1 MLVASVLGVLLAWV
15 APAPAPAPEPLPE
28 PASRAC
34 SIVWE
39 ALVVEG
45 DMSQAIPDARLVLRA
60 PARADPIYVR
70 SASDGRVR
78 VAGLCPGTMQVS
90 AAKSEHASAHLE
102 VELDA
107 SPAAET
113 MIELEALHEH
123 HSERVIV
130 VHDESSPTA
139 SASESISGA
148 ELARRRGQGL
158 ADTIAGI
165 SGVSTLRGS
174 AGGMGKPIIRGQS
187 GRRNLIIFD
196 GIRHEGQEWGIDHAP
211 EVDPLGADRITVI
224 KGAGTTR
231 FGPEAIGGVI
241 LLEPRPL
248 PRQPSLQ
255 GEIGTFGLSNPLGGG
270 GSFRLD
276 HAPARAKGLA
286 WRVEGNLARH
296 RASVTPDYPLDNG
309 GAHTWNAGTRVGYLR
324 DRIDV
329 EVGYRVM
336 RARLG
341 ICSCLRISTPEE
353 FQRGIDRQRPVGAD
367 AYRAD
372 FEIERAKQEIW
383 HHLALARTRVTLGA
397 AGELHATYSFQYNDR
412 QEFAVVRESVEG
424 PQLSFGLATHSG
436 DVRYEHAA
444 ARLQRWT
451 LVGTLGA
458 SLTQQTNEF
467 DAAATLIPDYRQWG
481 WSVYDIERFVHE
493 RVELEIGA
501 RYEGLHRVADLDER
515 DYLGLQASDRLDADA
530 CEASGAGGVCQHDF
544 QTASAT
550 LGLLGRPIRREPEF
564 TLRAQL
570 DSSARI
576 PAIDEQYMNG
586 AAPSFPLLG
595 FGDAELG
602 VERSWGGESTVQWS
616 GDWWFVEASGYATY
630 IDDYIYFVPEQQEGQ
645 CAPLTCTTRGAFPVF
660 VFTPIDA
667 LFGGGE
673 VRFDLR
679 APRLPFGLS
688 GSAAW
693 VRARDLD
700 SGGPLA
706 FLPADRY
713 SLSGRYFFPDS
724 RITGRGYLEL
734 SGMLVTRQ
742 TRYQPDLDFAPPP
755 PAYVLLGA
763 GAGVEFLA
771 EHQVVRLSVVGTNL
785 LDMRYRDYNSLLRYF
800 ADEPGWGLQLRL
812 AVDFDVPVT

>member
-1 MLVASVLGVLLAWV
+1 LLVVSALGALLAWV
-15 APAPAPAPEPLPE
+15 APAPQAPAAP
-28 PASRAC
+28 STAC
-34 SIVWE
+34 TIVWE
-39 ALVVEG
+39 ALVVEE
-45 DMSQAIPDARLVLRA
+45 DMSEAIPDARLVLRV
-60 PARADPIYVR
+60 PGRADPLYAR

-78 VAGLCPGTMQVS
+78 VVGLCPGTMQISVV
-90 AAKSEHASAHLE
+90 KSEHSSEHLE
-102 VELDA
+102 IELQT
-107 SPAAET
+107 SPASET
-113 MIELEALHEH
+113 IIELEALHDH
-123 HSERVIV
+123 HSDRVIV
-130 VHDESSPTA
+130 VHDESNPSA
-139 SASESISGA
+139 SSSESIAGD

-158 ADTIAGI
+158 ADTISGM
-165 SGVSTLRGS
+165 SGVSTLRGT

-187 GRRNLIIFD
+187 GRRNLIVFD

-224 KGAGTTR
+224 KGAATTR
-231 FGPEAIGGVI
+231 FGPEAIGGVV

-248 PRQPSLQ
+248 PRQPSLN
-255 GEIGTFGLSNPLGGG
+255 GEIGMFGLSNPLGGG
-270 GSFRLD
+270 GSFRID
-276 HAPARAKGLA
+276 HAPARGKGFA

-296 RASVTPDYPLDNG
+296 RASVTPDYALDNT
-309 GAHTWNAGTRVGYLR
+309 GASTWNAGTRMGYLR
-324 DRIDV
+324 DRFDV

-336 RARLG
+336 RSQLG
-341 ICSCLRISTPEE
+341 ICSCLTISTPEE
-353 FQRGIDRQRPVGAD
+353 FQRGIERERPVGAD

-372 FEIERAKQEIW
+372 FQIERPRQQIW
-383 HHLALARTRVTLGA
+383 HHLALARTRITLGD

-412 QEFAVVRESVEG
+412 REFAIVRDSVEG

-436 DVRYEHAA
+436 DIRYEHAA
-444 ARLQRWT
+444 VRMQHWT
-451 LVGTLGA
+451 LVGTTGA
-458 SLTQQTNEF
+458 SLTQQANQFE
-467 DAAATLIPDYRQWG
+467 AAATLIPDYRQWG
-481 WSVYDIERFVHE
+481 WSVYDIERFVHD

-501 RYEGLHRVADLDER
+501 RYEGLHRIADLDER
-515 DYLGLQASDRLDADA
+515 DYLGLQASDRLDADS
-530 CEASGAGGVCQHDF
+530 CEARGDGGVCQHDF
-544 QTASAT
+544 HTASAT
-550 LGLLGRPIRREPEF
+550 VGVLGRPILKIPEF
-564 TLRAQL
+564 TWRAQL

-586 AAPSFPLLG
+586 AAPSFPILG
-595 FGDAELG
+595 FGDGKLG
-602 VERSWGGESTVQWS
+602 IERSWGGESTVAWS

-630 IDDYIYFVPEQQEGQ
+630 IDDYIYFVPEKQEGQ

-660 VFTPIDA
+660 VFEPIDA

-688 GSAAW
+688 GHAAW
-693 VRARDLD
+693 VRARDLAA
-700 SGGPLA
+700 GGPLA

-713 SLSGRYFFPDS
+713 SLTGRYFFPDS
-724 RITGRGYLEL
+724 RITGRAYLEL
-734 SGMLVTRQ
+734 SGMAVMCQ

-771 EHQVVRLSVVGTNL
+771 EHEIVRLSVVGTNL

-812 AVDFDVPVT
+812 AVDFDVKVL